1 MNWIDPFNSI
11 QLFYA
16 KILLCPCF
24 CNSVFSFLV
33 SHVTIKTRN
42 IKEAICASD
51 IAILSAQK
59 HNFLTMSKHEF
70 TMWLKVQFLNFSFSF
85 CMTWYSAA
93 NKKSLLFLSIVC
105 HFLMNGTQHLEEE
118 ITKCYMR
125 EGVKKLRFCEWCALW
140 MSHS

>member
-1 MNWIDPFNSI
+1 MSWIDPFNSI

-42 IKEAICASD
+42 VKEAICASD

-59 HNFLTMSKHEF
+59 YNFLTMSKNEF
-70 TMWLKVQFLNFSFSF
+70 TVWLKVQFLNFSFSF

-93 NKKSLLFLSIVC
+93 NKKKSPLFIHCLSLF
-105 HFLMNGTQHLEEE
+105 N
-118 ITKCYMR
+118 
-125 EGVKKLRFCEWCALW
+125 EWHTTFRGRNNKMLHERGGQKTAILW
-140 MSHS
+140 VMCFVNVS